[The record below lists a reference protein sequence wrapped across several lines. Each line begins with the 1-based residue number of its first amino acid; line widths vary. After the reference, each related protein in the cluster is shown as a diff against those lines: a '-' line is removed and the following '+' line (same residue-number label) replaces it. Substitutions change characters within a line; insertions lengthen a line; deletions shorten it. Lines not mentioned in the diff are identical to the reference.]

1 MDVFKHESMEGG
13 PDVHIVAMSAAERE
27 WLYELLDVLLQK
39 ETIIGDEGMRW
50 AELFQREL
58 AYDNDDR
65 I

>member
-27 WLYELLDVLLQK
+27 WLYEICKAVIA
-39 ETIIGDEGMRW
+39 ESAGSGDMMRW
-50 AELFQREL
+50 AEAFQFEL
-58 AYDNDDR
+58 SYDNDDR